1 MDIRRKNERERL
13 VFVQFHFNSWLV
25 YFYFYCIA
33 GWMFE
38 STYVSLKTHKP
49 TNRGFMKGPWLPLYG
64 SGAILVLL
72 VTLPYAD
79 HPVGVYFAGMIAAT
93 ILEYVTGVVM
103 VKLFKVR
110 YWDYSYKKIQ
120 FQGHICLSSSL
131 AWGGLSLLMVY
142 VIHPP
147 IVKFIAMWNENLVNI
162 LTFIVT
168 ICMAYDFANAFREAM
183 DLRALIVQAE
193 ELKKR
198 MDEVVAEKK
207 EAFAETVEERREQF
221 AQSVAE
227 SKEQL
232 AESRERLAE
241 SLDETREKFAETVSE
256 TRERIAESVSE
267 TKEQLAARQQQREEQ
282 VAERKEKR
290 QETAAARKERIER
303 SLAELTNASE
313 NLRKRMEEHSGQLL
327 LHNPGAS
334 YFGMKEES
342 REIRRRLLER
352 RKK

>member
-1 MDIRRKNERERL
+1 M
-13 VFVQFHFNSWLV
+13 QFHFNSWLV
-25 YFYFYCIA
+25 YFYFYCIF
-33 GWMFE
+33 GWVFE
-38 STYVSLKTHKP
+38 STYVSLRTHKL

-93 ILEYVTGVVM
+93 ILEYITGVVM

-147 IVKFIAMWNENLVNI
+147 IVKFIAMWNENVVNI

-183 DLRALIVQAE
+183 DLRALIIEAE

-198 MDEVVAEKK
+198 MEEVVAEKR

-241 SLDETREKFAETVSE
+241 SLDERKEKFAETVSE
-256 TRERIAESVSE
+256 TRERIAESVAES
-267 TKEQLAARQQQREEQ
+267 KEQMTARQQQREEEAALRQ
-282 VAERKEKR
+282 LRREEQAAERKEKR

-303 SLAELTNASE
+303 SLAELASASE
-313 NLRKRMEEHSGQLL
+313 SVRKKMEEHSGQLL

-342 REIRRRLLER
+342 GEIRRRLLER

>member
-1 MDIRRKNERERL
+1 M
-13 VFVQFHFNSWLV
+13 QFHFNSWLV
-25 YFYFYCIA
+25 YFYFYCIF
-33 GWMFE
+33 GWVFE
-38 STYVSLKTHKP
+38 STYVSLRTHKL

-147 IVKFIAMWNENLVNI
+147 IVKFIAMWNENVVNI

-183 DLRALIVQAE
+183 DLRALIIQAE

-198 MDEVVAEKK
+198 MEEVVAEKR

-241 SLDETREKFAETVSE
+241 SLDERKERFAETVSE
-256 TRERIAESVSE
+256 TRERIAESVAES
-267 TKEQLAARQQQREEQ
+267 KEQMAVRQQQWEKETVERQQRREEQ
-282 VAERKEKR
+282 AAERKEKR

-303 SLAELTNASE
+303 SLTELTSASE
-313 NLRKRMEEHSGQLL
+313 SVRKKMEEHSGQLL

-342 REIRRRLLER
+342 GEIRRRLLER

>member
-1 MDIRRKNERERL
+1 M
-13 VFVQFHFNSWLV
+13 QFHFNSWLV
-25 YFYFYCIA
+25 YFYFYCIF
-33 GWMFE
+33 GWVFE
-38 STYVSLKTHKP
+38 STYVSLRTHKL

-147 IVKFIAMWNENLVNI
+147 IVKFIAMWNENVVNI

-183 DLRALIVQAE
+183 DLRALIIQAE

-198 MDEVVAEKK
+198 MEEVVAEKR

-241 SLDETREKFAETVSE
+241 SLDERKERFAETVSE
-256 TRERIAESVSE
+256 TRERIAESVAES
-267 TKEQLAARQQQREEQ
+267 KEQMAARQQQREEEAALRQLRREEQ

-303 SLAELTNASE
+303 SLAELTSASE
-313 NLRKRMEEHSGQLL
+313 SIRKKMEEHSGQLL

-342 REIRRRLLER
+342 GEIRRRLLER